1 MTADGAGRGGLICD
15 SQFTFDETK
24 RKREGCRRET
34 LLAGENIHESTL
46 QTGETRQHTRRGT
59 CKQGNTTTQHGGH
72 ERLELEAGNET
83 ATRKQEIQINYK
95 KGN

>member
-46 QTGETRQHTRRGT
+46 QTGETRNNTQGGEHVNRETQRRNT
-59 CKQGNTTTQHGGH
+59 EDMRDSNWKQGMRPQQEN
-72 ERLELEAGNET
+72 
-83 ATRKQEIQINYK
+83 RKSK
-95 KGN
+95 